1 MHIPEADMPAGRTG
15 LARQRKSTL
24 ADIAAKTG
32 YGTNTVSL
40 ALRGSTRISQAARDK
55 ILKAAEALDYVPN
68 NSAKSLVLKRSN
80 TVGMLVEY
88 LTNPQPTAVATALQ
102 REMSD
107 HGYSVLFASS
117 STPQQETAAIEMF
130 RRHMVDGLLIYPV
143 DHTKLSHLR
152 RLRER
157 NFPVVMLVGARDTGL
172 DAVGVDEFQASYD
185 ATTHLIALGHKSIGA
200 LGSIKDKPLKIE
212 GFRHAHQVHGI
223 PLDERQIFEPVGFSM
238 AAGFD
243 GMGALT
249 GRNLGLTAL
258 FASSDMFALGA
269 MRWAQVN
276 GVSVPEQLSIVGY
289 DNIEFGEFS
298 HTTLTSVRNDGTTLA
313 KAAVERLIALMETDA
328 PLPPPTLTLLPGE
341 LVIRE
346 SSSRPGQRAWASQ
359 HVDEP

>member
-1 MHIPEADMPAGRTG
+1 MK
-15 LARQRKSTL
+15 KSTL

-32 YGTNTVSL
+32 YGVNTVSL
-40 ALRGSTRISQAARDK
+40 AMRGSTRISQAAREV
-55 ILKAAEALDYVPN
+55 ILKAAEALDYIPN

-107 HGYSVLFASS
+107 RGYSVLFATS
-117 STPQQETAAIEMF
+117 STPEQETAAIEMF

-143 DHTKLSHLR
+143 DHTNLGHLR

-157 NFPVVMLVGARDTGL
+157 NFPIVMLVGARDTGL

-185 ATTHLIALGHKSIGA
+185 ATTHLIALGHTKIGA
-200 LGSIKDKPLKIE
+200 FGPLTQKLLKIE
-212 GFRHAHQVHGI
+212 GFRHAHRVHGL
-223 PLDERQIFEPVGFSM
+223 PLDERQIVEPVGFSV

-243 GMGALT
+243 AMQTLAD
-249 GRNLGLTAL
+249 RNLGITAV
-258 FASSDMFALGA
+258 FATSDMFALGA
-269 MRWAQVN
+269 MRWAKEK

-298 HTTLTSVRNDGTTLA
+298 HTTLTTVRNDGATLA
-313 KAAVERLIALMETDA
+313 KAAAERLLSLMEADP

-341 LVIRE
+341 LIIRE
-346 SSSRPGQRAWASQ
+346 SSSRPGMQAWASLEKS
-359 HVDEP
+359 EPRLPNGADDQGGAAR

>member
-1 MHIPEADMPAGRTG
+1 MPAGRTG

-24 ADIAAKTG
+24 ADIATKTG

-107 HGYSVLFASS
+107 RGYSVLFASS

-130 RRHMVDGLLIYPV
+130 RRHMVEGLLIYPV
-143 DHTKLSHLR
+143 DHTKLGHLR

-157 NFPVVMLVGARDTGL
+157 NFPIVMLVGARDTGL

-200 LGSIKDKPLKIE
+200 LGSIKEKPLKIE
-212 GFRHAHQVHGI
+212 GFRHAHQVHGV

-243 GMGALT
+243 AMGALAE
-249 GRNLGLTAL
+249 RNLGLTAL

-269 MRWAQVN
+269 MHWAKVN

-289 DNIEFGEFS
+289 DNIEFAEFS
-298 HTTLTSVRNDGTTLA
+298 HTTLTSVRNDGATLA
-313 KAAVERLIALMETDA
+313 KAAVERLIALMETDL
-328 PLPPPTLTLLPGE
+328 PLPPPTLTLLRGE

-359 HVDEP
+359 HTDKP